1 MIRGDID
8 DQKSYL
14 VVFRDRLAQQKV
26 AILLLLLFPPTPIS
40 YIVCMANNGN
50 TDGGFHVF
58 ATRVAYWVGTKR
70 AFLLAMLS
78 IVLWLLSG
86 PYFHYSDTWQ
96 LIINTGTT
104 VITFLV
110 VFLIQNTQNRDAR
123 AIHEHSRIIQLCNS
137 QLHPITKRFHGHA
150 ICRLEWASSF
160 RACRDAGPAPGS
172 CSDQDDTVSAALPK
186 PVNEGSSVTFF
197 PFFSHD
203 EDHDSDLT
211 EGVRETQSTSR
222 RNEWST
228 YGTTSVFHRSTSFP
242 VRSDGRGNS
251 VRRNGKGI

>member
-1 MIRGDID
+1 MTKNRISLCSGIGSRS
-8 DQKSYL
+8 K
-14 VVFRDRLAQQKV
+14 KV

-58 ATRVAYWVGTKR
+58 ATRVPYWVGTKR

-160 RACRDAGPAPGS
+160 RACRDAGPTPGS
-172 CSDQDDTVSAALPK
+172 CSDQDYTFSAALPQTGQRK
-186 PVNEGSSVTFF
+186 YRLSPLFLLSS
-197 PFFSHD
+197 
-203 EDHDSDLT
+203 LT
-211 EGVRETQSTSR
+211 RRPRFRPRPRESER
-222 RNEWST
+222 RDP
-228 YGTTSVFHRSTSFP
+228 RP
-242 VRSDGRGNS
+242 
-251 VRRNGKGI
+251 KK